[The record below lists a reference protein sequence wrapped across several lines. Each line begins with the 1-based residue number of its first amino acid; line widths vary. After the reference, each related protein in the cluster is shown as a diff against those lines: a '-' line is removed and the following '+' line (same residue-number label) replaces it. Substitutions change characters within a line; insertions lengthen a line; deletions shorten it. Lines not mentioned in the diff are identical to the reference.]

1 MLMLDERDDEVGIK
15 ASHQLYGSR
24 LRLGRVSRWKQRDKI
39 VTPALADG
47 FLRFMPTKRQELTG
61 RWTGFSEVA
70 PSRQAQ
76 FPQAPHVTVFFGY

>member
-61 RWTGFSEVA
+61 FSEVA